1 MELASRLIVIVFG
14 IWMIGVSGVI
24 FMWPGF
30 ALSSLLKFAS
40 TNLINYTELGFRLLV
55 GLGFIGLA
63 PHSNY
68 PLALKYVGMFLAA
81 TAIVLMLIPRA
92 WHHKYA
98 IWWAD
103 NLTHNQIKFCA
114 PFSFVV
120 GVFVTILAVS

>member
-1 MELASRLIVIVFG
+1 MELASRLIVIAFG

-24 FMWPGF
+24 YTRPEF
-30 ALSSLLKFAS
+30 ALTSLRKFAS
-40 TNLINYTELGFRLLV
+40 TTLINYTELGFRLLV

-63 PHSNY
+63 LHSNY

-114 PFSFVV
+114 PFSFVS
-120 GVFVTILAVS
+120 GVVVIVLAVT